1 MRYGSWALAGGL
13 FLAGCGPNHIGP
25 FTPRERIY
33 EKGKYAQVDPKNQ
46 PSVGSLFNDGRG
58 GFLEDTRAIRVGD
71 VVVIRL
77 EEDADASG
85 NSSTSLTR
93 DSRMSLGVEAFLAA
107 IPALVRSH
115 PGLDPEKL
123 FSFMSES
130 DFSGEGDT
138 ARRGRL
144 RGSIAVR
151 VTEEMPNGDLYVEGT
166 KVLLINNEEYHLY
179 LSGLVRPAD
188 IAQDNSV
195 RSDRVADA
203 QIEFTGRGDIADQ
216 QRKGW
221 LGRGIDAVN
230 PF

>member
-1 MRYGSWALAGGL
+1 MHRTTLAIVAVL
-13 FLAGCGPNHIGP
+13 LVGCGPNHIGP
-25 FTPRERIY
+25 FTPRHRKY
-33 EKGKYAQVDPKNQ
+33 DRGKYAQADPKNR

-58 GFLEDTRAIRVGD
+58 GFLEDTRAVRVGD
-71 VVVIRL
+71 VVVIKL
-77 EEDADASG
+77 DEDADASG
-85 NSSTSLTR
+85 NSSTSLKR
-93 DSRMSLGVEAFLAA
+93 DSKMSLGVDAFLAA

-115 PGLDPEKL
+115 PGLDPEQL

-130 DFSGEGDT
+130 DFQGEGDT

-151 VTEEMPNGDLYVEGT
+151 VTSEMPNGDLYIEGT

-179 LSGLVRPAD
+179 ISGLVRPAD
-188 IAQDNSV
+188 IGQDNSV
-195 RSDRVADA
+195 QSNRIADA

-221 LGRGIDAVN
+221 LSRGIDAVN